1 MENND
6 DDYIKFDIDNC
17 KFSDS
22 NDDDGNIHFGT
33 DNCEERDDDD
43 DGNVHFDIDNC
54 KFKESDEEYVKRLAS
69 MIRAG
74 SNEIHGYDKKDR
86 YKRFPLLAWREYYNR
101 THGITESSGSYNG
114 QRLTFKQIIKY
125 ERRHGRIIPDDALKE
140 LLRRKRIFPTND
152 YTYSRSVL
160 TTIARNRAELN
171 DIIQRQNGVNAASKN
186 AAQSPQRPTVADMTY
201 APRKGLSRASMEL
214 LKGDDI
220 AYNGEKKD
228 ESKTMRKEYLVRLT
242 ESDLHRIVK
251 ESVNRIL
258 SENAHDYWGDAEY
271 KHSKRERLPK
281 GWEKVEREDDEPIYR
296 DEDYNEYVKD
306 EYGKFTPCN

>member
-33 DNCEERDDDD
+33 DNCEESNDDD
-43 DGNVHFDIDNC
+43 DGNVHFDIGNC

-69 MIRAG
+69 MICAG
-74 SNEIHGYDKKDR
+74 SNEIHDYDKKDR

-114 QRLTFKQIIKY
+114 ERLTLAQILKKERMSGHDIPKKALIEFLRLKKIKPKTD
-125 ERRHGRIIPDDALKE
+125 H
-140 LLRRKRIFPTND
+140 
-152 YTYSRSVL
+152 TYHKSVRDV
-160 TTIARNRAELN
+160 IAKNRGQLN
-171 DIIQRQNGVNAASKN
+171 DIIQRQNGVNAASRN
-186 AAQSPQRPTVADMTY
+186 AAQSPQRPTVADRTY

-296 DEDYNEYVKD
+296 DEDCNEYVKD

>member
-22 NDDDGNIHFGT
+22 NDDDGNIHFDIG
-33 DNCEERDDDD
+33 NCEFR
-43 DGNVHFDIDNC
+43 
-54 KFKESDEEYVKRLAS
+54 ESDKEYLEKLAS
-69 MIRAG
+69 MIHAG
-74 SNEIHGYDKKDR
+74 SNEFHNYDPETRDE
-86 YKRFPLLAWREYYNR
+86 RFPLLAWRKHYNK

-152 YTYSRSVL
+152 HTYNRSVL
-160 TTIARNRAELN
+160 TTISRNRAELN
-171 DIIQRQNGVNAASKN
+171 DIIQKQNGVNAASRN
-186 AAQSPQRPTVADMTY
+186 AAQSPQIPTVADRTY
-201 APRKGLSRASMEL
+201 APRKGISRASMEL
-214 LKGDDI
+214 LNGDGI

-242 ESDLHRIVK
+242 ESDLHKIVK

-258 SENAHDYWGDAEY
+258 SENAYDNWRHAEDEY
-271 KHSKRERLPK
+271 FTRERLPK
-281 GWEKVEREDDEPIYR
+281 GWEKIERENDEPIFR
-296 DEDYNEYVKD
+296 DEDGNEYVKD